1 MRHESMLA
9 RCGSMGIAVATSTIS
24 RGKTNCA
31 KVAVAMCGNYPKGCT
46 GYLTESM
53 ARVHLSGAL
62 PFLYDDPNSD
72 LVLKP
77 LLMHSFG
84 GAEMGTRRAQ
94 FSARCSPLV
103 TCNEFVIES
112 LAKADDRYDE
122 SVLPFLHSYRPVN
135 IPKCRYLARA
145 VIVPFVYDAPP
156 IRVNALNDILTNA
169 HRALP
174 EAVSIGHWLENV
186 SEETVYE
193 MVDRVQ
199 GAVGGRMDGRL
210 AMQYALY
217 TLCAQEVMLRY
228 TEACM

>member
-1 MRHESMLA
+1 MRYESMLA
-9 RCGSMGIAVATSTIS
+9 RCGSLGIAVATSAIS

-31 KVAVAMCGNYPKGCT
+31 KVAIAMCGNYPKGCT

-94 FSARCSPLV
+94 FSARCSPVV

-122 SVLPFLHSYRPVN
+122 YYLSY
-135 IPKCRYLARA
+135 I
-145 VIVPFVYDAPP
+145 VID
-156 IRVNALNDILTNA
+156 
-169 HRALP
+169 
-174 EAVSIGHWLENV
+174 S
-186 SEETVYE
+186 
-193 MVDRVQ
+193 
-199 GAVGGRMDGRL
+199 
-210 AMQYALY
+210 
-217 TLCAQEVMLRY
+217 
-228 TEACM
+228 